1 MWIQLEKTKK
11 TKDNK
16 MCEGENFTDEVSLVR
31 RLLYHY
37 LVCKRVR
44 PESPCHACNFCT
56 RKDKSRNFTKDSDEV
71 VIKNLEGDQ
80 CW

>member
-1 MWIQLEKTKK
+1 MWMQLEKMKK
-11 TKDNK
+11 TKVNK
-16 MCEGENFTDEVSLVR
+16 MCEGENFTDEVSPVI

-44 PESPCHACNFCT
+44 PKSPCYTCNFGT
-56 RKDKSRNFTKDSDEV
+56 RKNKSRNFTKHSDEA
-71 VIKNLEGDQ
+71 VIKNLQGGQ